1 MTVSINQ
8 AFSQIEEVELNPEG
22 IVFPRYNTADRDNL
36 SPVIGQC
43 IYNTDHSFVECF
55 DGTDWIASS
64 KRFVGFLSKPFPSTL
79 ILTNRSLNV
88 VDFGNILKDPTNSF
102 DGQDFTAPED
112 GYYYFETQVG
122 FEKDQVD
129 IPDLTGFVSLQ
140 NVNAAHYRLMI
151 NDRRVSVK
159 VSGLPN

>member
-1 MTVSINQ
+1 MV
-8 AFSQIEEVELNPEG
+8 L
-22 IVFPRYNTADRDNL
+22 
-36 SPVIGQC
+36 
-43 IYNTDHSFVECF
+43 
-55 DGTDWIASS
+55 DWIASS

-88 VDFGNILKDPTNSF
+88 VDFGNILKDPNNSF

-159 VSGLPN
+159 VSGIAELTTGDVVRVVVLADSNPIVSVMLQSGGMYFNGYKIN

>member
-1 MTVSINQ
+1 MV
-8 AFSQIEEVELNPEG
+8 L
-22 IVFPRYNTADRDNL
+22 
-36 SPVIGQC
+36 
-43 IYNTDHSFVECF
+43 
-55 DGTDWIASS
+55 DWIASS

-159 VSGLPN
+159 VSGIAELTTGDVVRVVVLADSNPIVSVMLQSGGMYFNGYKIN